1 MAEFLTQGVFSLNNP
16 AFLKGFAAV
25 AGTKEGEGALGS
37 HFDRIVE
44 DSHFGRKTWEQ
55 AESQFQL
62 EAVRIAAQKACVT
75 ADDIDVIC
83 SGDLINQCI
92 GSTYGLRELGVP
104 FLGIYGACSTMAEGL
119 AIASLLL
126 DGGGFNTAAAVTS
139 SHFSTAERQFRAPL
153 SYGGQRTPTSQWT
166 ATAAG
171 AAILGEGGNCAIT
184 GGCIGKIADMGI
196 SDITNMGSAMAP
208 AAADTIFR
216 YLSATSTSP
225 SDYDRIITGDLG
237 LVGSRLLLEIMDK
250 QGIDLS
256 AVHCDCGVMLYD
268 IDAQDVHCGG
278 SGCGCSASVLCG
290 YFLPEMA
297 EGKFNRLLFIA
308 TGALMSP
315 MSLQQGESIPS
326 VAHLVEIRR
335 FQ

>member
-25 AGTKEGEGALGS
+25 AGAKEGEGPLGS

-44 DSHFGRKTWEQ
+44 DSHFGRNTWEQ

-62 EAVRIAAQKACVT
+62 EAVRIAARKAGVT
-75 ADDIDVIC
+75 AGDIDVIC

-104 FLGIYGACSTMAEGL
+104 FMGIYGACSTMAEGL
-119 AIASLLL
+119 AITSLLL
-126 DGGGFNTAAAVTS
+126 DGGGFRQAAAVTS

-171 AAILGEGGNCAIT
+171 AVILGSEGVCAIT
-184 GGCIGKIADMGI
+184 GGCIGRIADMGI

-208 AAADTIFR
+208 AAADTILS
-216 YLSATSTSP
+216 YLSATGTSP
-225 SDYDRIITGDLG
+225 ADYDRIITGDLG
-237 LVGSRLLLEIMDK
+237 LVGSRLLLEILDK
-250 QGIDLS
+250 QGIDIS

-268 IDAQDVHCGG
+268 IEGQDVHCGG

-297 EGKFNRLLFIA
+297 AGNYSRLLFTA

-326 VAHLVEIRR
+326 IAHLVEIRR
-335 FQ
+335 QQ